1 MVNVHGRE
9 TGLREPRRAYGG
21 VVNNVSS
28 VASCDR
34 LRRSNQAY
42 FLATKTSKEG
52 DWRIVDGKTKES
64 AGGQFEGRNVYE
76 IIDNPSLVALRR
88 G

>member
-1 MVNVHGRE
+1 MVNVNERE

-28 VASCDR
+28 VASCGR

-42 FLATKTSKEG
+42 FFSDENLKGGRLA
-52 DWRIVDGKTKES
+52 
-64 AGGQFEGRNVYE
+64 N
-76 IIDNPSLVALRR
+76 R
-88 G
+88 GW